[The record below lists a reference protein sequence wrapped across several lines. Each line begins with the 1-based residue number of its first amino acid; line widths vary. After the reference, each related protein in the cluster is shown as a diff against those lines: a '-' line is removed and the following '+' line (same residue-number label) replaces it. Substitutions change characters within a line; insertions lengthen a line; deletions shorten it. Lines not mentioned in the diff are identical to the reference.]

1 MVLFFHVRLKGPA
14 KSMFRLSKKTDYAVF
29 LLTSLARKDA
39 LARKLAGAAANE
51 TWRSPLSTAADLSDC
66 SGVSHAL
73 TANLLKDLARA
84 GILDSVRGQ
93 YGGYRLARPARAISL
108 KNILEVFEG
117 PVAFVECMVPPT
129 DESNG
134 DASLNFEGRSAN
146 GSPRLSEACGIH
158 GPCPA
163 KGPMAILHNRILGLL
178 RDLSLE
184 EIAFHHSETETTDSA
199 QLLTSLQSTSPQKT
213 SLQKTSQERQSPYR
227 GQETR

>member
-1 MVLFFHVRLKGPA
+1 
-14 KSMFRLSKKTDYAVF
+14 MFRLSKKTDYAVF

-39 LARKLAGAAANE
+39 LARKLAGAAATE

-93 YGGYRLARPARAISL
+93 YGGYRLARPASAISL

-184 EIAFHHSETETTDSA
+184 EIAFHDLENETPESA
-199 QLLTSLQSTSPQKT
+199 QLMTRAQLGKLQMTT
-213 SLQKTSQERQSPYR
+213 LQRTTLQRTSQERQSP
-227 GQETR
+227 